1 MKKILLVG
9 LIASLILSGCASA
22 SGDDSTADN
31 NIILTVLV
39 GQSSVD
45 AGVEDMLNDFI
56 AEKYPQVTL
65 NWETVAWGNEFDQM
79 LRADFAAS
87 EVPDIIIGKAQ
98 NVAAYYKTGHLAE
111 IGDSLASF
119 VKPDSLADVRV
130 DNKIYG
136 IPYNENY
143 QGVIYNKAIFRRLG
157 LTPPTTTAELQHI
170 VDVCSSNNV
179 TPFAYCCQDDYSV
192 ISNTMQFML
201 NEIFKNDDD
210 WGTKF
215 RMGLTFIDTCKEVVP
230 CFENNKYMLDHSWT
244 DASQIEKYACDT
256 RFATGKAAMYMTSTW
271 VLSSIKQNS
280 DNQNFGIFPYP
291 NVAGNANLIRESN
304 MTFMKSSSTKYSS
317 LVDQILTSIMQSK
330 ELSGEIS
337 EATQTLSVIQ
347 GNTDVYPKALQED
360 IDNYVENR
368 RIIDSIQGY
377 NQLSWNYLSQVT
389 AKEIDWMKG
398 YTSLNKVLYFAELK
412 RPDSSNMR

>member
-9 LIASLILSGCASA
+9 LIASLILSGCARA
-22 SGDDSTADN
+22 SGDDSTADSN
-31 NIILTVLV
+31 VILTVLV

-45 AGVEDMLNDFI
+45 AGVEDILNDFI

-65 NWETVAWGNEFDQM
+65 NWETVAWGNEFDEM

-111 IGDSLASF
+111 IDDSLASY

-130 DNKIYG
+130 DSKIYG

-157 LTPPTTTAELQHI
+157 LTPPTTTAQMQHI
-170 VDVCSSNNV
+170 VEVCSSNNV

-192 ISNTMQFML
+192 SSNTMQFML
-201 NEIFKNDDD
+201 NEIFKYDDD

-215 RMGLTFIDTCKEVVP
+215 RMGFTFIDTCKEAVP

-280 DNQNFGIFPYP
+280 DNVNFGIFPYP
-291 NVAGNANLIRESN
+291 NVQGNAALIRESN
-304 MTFMKSSSTKYSS
+304 MTFMKSSSTKNSS
-317 LVDQILTSIMQSK
+317 LVDQILTSIMKSK
-330 ELSGEIS
+330 ELSSEIS
-337 EATQTLSVIQ
+337 EATQTLSVVQ
-347 GNTDVYPKALQED
+347 GSCDVYPKALQED
-360 IDNYVENR
+360 INSYVDDR

-389 AKEIDWMKG
+389 AKEIEWMKG
-398 YTSLNKVLYFAELK
+398 YTSLNKVLYYAELK
-412 RPDSSNMR
+412 RPDSNNMR

>member
-1 MKKILLVG
+1 MKKFLLLG
-9 LIASLILSGCASA
+9 LMASLILTGCAKTSA
-22 SGDDSTADN
+22 DESTTESN
-31 NIILTVLV
+31 VILTVLV

-45 AGVEDMLNDFI
+45 AGVEDILNDFI

-98 NVAAYYKTGHLAE
+98 NVSAYYKTGHLAE
-111 IGDSLASF
+111 IDDSLSSY

-130 DNKIYG
+130 ENKIYG
-136 IPYNENY
+136 IPYNEDY

-157 LTPPTTTAELQHI
+157 LTAPTTTQELNHI
-170 VDVCSSNNV
+170 VEVCTSNNV

-192 ISNTMQFML
+192 SSNTMQFML
-201 NEIFKNDDD
+201 NEIFKYDDD

-215 RMGLTFIDTCKEVVP
+215 RMGVTFIDTCKEAVP

-280 DNQNFGIFPYP
+280 DNENFGIFPYP
-291 NVAGNANLIRESN
+291 NVHGDADLIRESN
-304 MTFMKSSSTKYSS
+304 MTFMKSSSTKNSA
-317 LVDQILTSIMQSK
+317 LVDQILLSIMKSK
-330 ELSGEIS
+330 ELSNEIS
-337 EATQTLSVIQ
+337 EATQTLSVIEGSQ
-347 GNTDVYPKALQED
+347 NSYPKALQED
-360 IDNYVENR
+360 IDTYVNNH

-389 AKEIDWMKG
+389 AKEIEWMKG
-398 YTSLNKVLYFAELK
+398 YTTLPKVLYYAELK